1 MPTVLKTAQA
11 RELLYHFRQ
20 IVNNVFAVTIRNDFI
35 VVFIIYFFLFF
46 FYILKGFDMFFLFI
60 SFIHIIWLK
69 FLYM

>member
-35 VVFIIYFFLFF
+35 VVFIIFFSLLFLYSKKFRCVF
-46 FYILKGFDMFFLFI
+46 FSSFHSFI
-60 SFIHIIWLK
+60 SFG
-69 FLYM
+69 